1 MRFVSRLAIYVGL
14 TLCLAAP
21 THAQVQVGTIET
33 LLGFVEIDAYGTGEF
48 IPARNGEH
56 LFESSVIR
64 TDVDSWADLNVGGRP
79 ATIPPLSTVRV
90 SSFIR
95 TRSPSSVGFLGRL
108 IDGIRSFLRPEP
120 ESEEEYADRAE
131 NRADAGPGIQ
141 WELDVDPGEAYEKA
155 TAAMEV
161 GDYRTAVQELRSIE
175 EPYGNPIFTLEEYY
189 VRLTYALAEL
199 GSHEAALQ
207 AAFEYLAVEPSPTR
221 VSGLP
226 RSLQLLCA
234 LSAFVITED
243 DIARASVDT
252 YLHET
257 PLSEASPQA
266 VMVKAYFLRLDRR
279 SREAQDLVNDAMR
292 ANPDADWATLGAM

>member
-1 MRFVSRLAIYVGL
+1 MRVASRVAIYVGM
-14 TLCLAAP
+14 TLCLAVS
-21 THAQVQVGTIET
+21 TYAQSQVGTIET
-33 LLGFVEIDAYGTGEF
+33 LLGFVEIDAYGTGDF

-64 TDVDSWADLNVGGRP
+64 TDVDSWADLIVTGRL

-90 SSFIR
+90 SSFMR
-95 TRSPSSVGFLGRL
+95 TRNPSSVGFLGRL

-141 WELDVDPGEAYEKA
+141 WELDVDPCEAYESA
-155 TAAMEV
+155 VSAMEI

-175 EPYGNPIFTLEEYY
+175 EPYGNPVFTLEEYY
-189 VRLTYALAEL
+189 VQLTYALAEL

-207 AAFEYLAVEPSPTR
+207 AAFEYVAAEPSPAR
-221 VSGLP
+221 VASLP

-234 LSAFVITED
+234 LSGFVITED
-243 DIARASVDT
+243 DIARASVDA
-252 YLHET
+252 YLRGT

-266 VMVKAYFLRLDRR
+266 VMVKAYYLRLDRR
-279 SREAQDLVNDAMR
+279 SREAQNLVDDAIQ
-292 ANPDADWATLGAM
+292 ANPDADWAALGAM